1 MINRELSRQIQ
12 RLDDLIKRTTEAS
25 AGTLELQS
33 HWAKYIC
40 VLSAGLLEN
49 AITELYGEYTRRK
62 SHGNIHSY
70 VSSLLEG
77 IQSANCQ
84 KFIDV
89 TSRFNKMW
97 GEELLKFV
105 SVDGRKE
112 ALDTIIANR
121 NRIAHGEDSGITIV
135 RIKEYLEK
143 SIEVLEFV
151 ENQCK

>member
-1 MINRELSRQIQ
+1 
-12 RLDDLIKRTTEAS
+12 
-25 AGTLELQS
+25 
-33 HWAKYIC
+33 
-40 VLSAGLLEN
+40 
-49 AITELYGEYTRRK
+49 
-62 SHGNIHSY
+62 
-70 VSSLLEG
+70 
-77 IQSANCQ
+77 
-84 KFIDV
+84 
-89 TSRFNKMW
+89 MW